1 MGWSLKS
8 VPEFSSA
15 QYERWC
21 ELLEERIGMQVA
33 EHQRSFLQ
41 IQIARRMNELGFD
54 GFDQYYGYVTGGIRG
69 AMEWRQL
76 IDRLVVRETSFFR
89 EPDSIQFVNQLLHQR
104 ILERELGH
112 GFDVWSLGCATGE
125 EPFSL
130 AMTLNDCFEHKGL
143 TPQFSI
149 TASDISQQAVQRARE
164 GIYSYRKLERVPKEQ
179 LLRYFR
185 EVEPGFM
192 QIDAAVRNRI
202 CFAWANLLE
211 LPRMPVV
218 PMDVIYCQNVMIY
231 FKRERRKAI
240 VDELVKRLRPGG
252 VLIIGMGELVD
263 WSNPLIKRVRDDRVQ
278 AYKRVQ

>member
-8 VPEFSSA
+8 VPEFSEA
-15 QYERWC
+15 QYGRWC
-21 ELLEERIGMQVA
+21 ELLEQRIGMQVA
-33 EHQRSFLQ
+33 QHQRSFLQ

-54 GFDQYYGYVTGGIRG
+54 EFDHYYDYVTGGIRG

-89 EPDSIQFVNQLLHQR
+89 EPDSIQFVSQLLQQR
-104 ILERELGH
+104 ILKRELRG

-125 EPFSL
+125 EPYSL
-130 AMTLNDCFEHKGL
+130 AMTLNDCFEGKGL
-143 TPQFSI
+143 KPQFSI

-164 GIYSYRKLERVPKEQ
+164 GIYGYRKLERVPKEQ
-179 LLRYFR
+179 KLRYLR
-185 EVEPGFM
+185 EAEPGFM
-192 QIDAAVRNRI
+192 QIEAKLRDRI
-202 CFAWANLLE
+202 CFSWANLME
-211 LPRMPVV
+211 LPKMPVV

-240 VDELVKRLRPGG
+240 VNELVNRLRPDG

-263 WSNPLIKRVRDDRVQ
+263 WSHPLIERVRDDRVQ
-278 AYKRVQ
+278 AYRRLQ